1 MAPVGHLLIPVFFL
15 QIGIDADVAQFIHAN
30 VLRLAAVLLVIAI
43 LGKLASAAGLFGSPG
58 DKLLVGIG
66 MIPRGEVGL
75 VFATIGLGTGVF
87 GQDVYGA
94 LLLVVLATT
103 LLTPPLLR
111 RRLVAVRTAS
121 HPASAAA
128 AEEPPGG
135 WLRDVEGMIELV
147 SEPAP
152 GLRLEVALES
162 ALACADARPGASVL
176 SWLSALPPARC
187 VGRRR
192 HRTSSS
198 RCWSA
203 AVRDRGVC
211 S

>member
-1 MAPVGHLLIPVFFL
+1 MLADAAKLAPIVGAFVAGLILGRCRPADRIRREMAPVGHLLIPVFFL
-15 QIGIDADVAQFIHAN
+15 QIGIDADVAEFIHAN
-30 VLRLAAVLLVIAI
+30 VLRLAAVLLAIAI

-128 AEEPPGG
+128 AD
-135 WLRDVEGMIELV
+135 R
-147 SEPAP
+147 S
-152 GLRLEVALES
+152 
-162 ALACADARPGASVL
+162 
-176 SWLSALPPARC
+176 
-187 VGRRR
+187 
-192 HRTSSS
+192 HR
-198 RCWSA
+198 A
-203 AVRDRGVC
+203 AG
-211 S
+211 